1 MYIHVGRLLESGEC
15 SFQSKLLLPI
25 ILIAFIGSCINISSL
40 IEVNSPFFFLTSSNT
55 LIEQEGNEENR
66 GRTKITLDT
75 RGRRMFHR

>member
-40 IEVNSPFFFLTSSNT
+40 IEVNSPFFF
-55 LIEQEGNEENR
+55 
-66 GRTKITLDT
+66 
-75 RGRRMFHR
+75 